1 MTEQAAALYR
11 CLETDWLLALRRAFM
26 LDREVD
32 DPGTVA
38 FCDHRIALIDRELAR
53 RDHNTLDGTP
63 QQKKKG
69 S

>member
-1 MTEQAAALYR
+1 
-11 CLETDWLLALRRAFM
+11 M